1 MYTNATKIGIGG
13 ALHVGLKNR
22 RMNWRAALVLVCTG
36 AVAVFGDDW
45 PQYRG
50 PDRNGISK
58 ETGWLDTWPK
68 DGPPIAWK
76 ANVGLGFSSIVVSKG
91 KAVTVGFA
99 DDKDTVYCFDAATG
113 KEVWKHSY
121 PAELGDKYFE
131 GGTTGSATF
140 DGDKLYW
147 LSRWGDL
154 FCFEAATGK
163 VVWNRN
169 IQKEEELK
177 VPMWGFTGA
186 PTIVGDLLILNAGEN
201 GYAVNKTTGRSV
213 WRSATNKEAG
223 YTTPLPVQRGGKTE
237 VWLAN
242 TTAYIGIDPQTGKEL
257 WRMKWLT
264 EYGVNAADPIP
275 VGENVFIST
284 GYKKGAALFKPAA
297 ESTPIWQSKVL
308 RTQLNPA
315 VLVDK
320 HIYGADG
327 DTTDKAA
334 LKCIEAD
341 TGKEK
346 WSVPNFGSGA
356 VIVAD
361 NKLIALSGIGELSV
375 APVSPEGFKPT
386 SRAQVLGGKT
396 WTAPV
401 LANGF
406 IYCRNGRGDL
416 VAVDVRKK

>member
-1 MYTNATKIGIGG
+1 M
-13 ALHVGLKNR
+13 
-22 RMNWRAALVLVCTG
+22 
-36 AVAVFGDDW
+36 
-45 PQYRG
+45 
-50 PDRNGISK
+50 
-58 ETGWLDTWPK
+58 
-68 DGPPIAWK
+68 
-76 ANVGLGFSSIVVSKG
+76 
-91 KAVTVGFA
+91 
-99 DDKDTVYCFDAATG
+99 
-113 KEVWKHSY
+113 
-121 PAELGDKYFE
+121 GDKYYE

-163 VVWNRN
+163 VVWSRN
-169 IQKEEELK
+169 IQKEEDVKL
-177 VPMWGFTGA
+177 PTWGFTGA
-186 PTIVGDLLILNAGEN
+186 PTVIGTALILNAGEN
-201 GYAVNKTTGRSV
+201 GMAVDKQGGKTIWKSDV
-213 WRSATNKEAG
+213 LKEAG
-223 YTTPLPVQRGGKTE
+223 YTTPLPVTRNGVTE
-237 VWLAN
+237 IWLAN
-242 TTAYIGIDPQTGKEL
+242 TTAYMGVDALSGKQI

-334 LKCIEAD
+334 LKCIEAE

-346 WSVPNFGSGA
+346 WSVPNFGSGS

-361 NKLIALSGIGELSV
+361 NKLITLSGVGELSV

-386 SRAQVLGGKT
+386 SRSQVLGGKT